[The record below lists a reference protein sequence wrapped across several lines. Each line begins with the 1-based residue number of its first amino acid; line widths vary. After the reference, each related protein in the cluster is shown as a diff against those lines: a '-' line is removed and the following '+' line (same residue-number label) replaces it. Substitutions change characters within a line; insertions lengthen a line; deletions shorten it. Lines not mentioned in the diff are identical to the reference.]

1 MTLLVWITIGFIK
14 FDIIQKYFPV
24 SNFVKSWILLL
35 VTSPMNYVNSLFM
48 NYMNYV
54 KYMN

>member
-24 SNFVKSWILLL
+24 SNFAKSWILLL

-48 NYMNYV
+48 NYTNYV